1 MMKEL
6 IEQIKKEREDLMTV
20 NYELSKSAVY
30 EIIDISEKLNISVDE
45 VIELSIRILDKK
57 VYEK

>member
-1 MMKEL
+1 MKEL

>member
-6 IEQIKKEREDLMTV
+6 IEQIKEEREDLMTV

>member
-1 MMKEL
+1 MKEL
-6 IEQIKKEREDLMTV
+6 IEQIKEEREDLMTV

-30 EIIDISEKLNISVDE
+30 EIIEISEKLNISVDE